1 MAKVKNNDVEKNVKK
16 ENFFK
21 RVGKFL
27 KKKSEDARKAT
38 LLLFVM
44 ILLSII
50 TGIFG
55 AYLYSPAKEIS
66 VAEST
71 FVSETQKVFDYE
83 KDSEERASQQSKAEE
98 AYATYAEV
106 MDEYNSS
113 DNPVVSG
120 YAGIHSS
127 FLKIA
132 IWIAIILPFLAIAIM
147 FIGQPVNFLFAI
159 INMVIVVPVTAIVYL
174 FNSLRT
180 EKKVDKKP
188 TRSNRS
194 TSPRKIEVTEG

>member
-1 MAKVKNNDVEKNVKK
+1 MAKVKNNVEVKEKK
-16 ENFFK
+16 ENIFK
-21 RVGKFL
+21 RVGRFL
-27 KKKSEDARKAT
+27 KKKSEEAKKAT

-44 ILLSII
+44 ILLAII

-55 AYLYSPAKEIS
+55 LYLYSPAKEIS

>member
-1 MAKVKNNDVEKNVKK
+1 MAKVKNNVEVKEKK
-16 ENFFK
+16 ENIFK
-21 RVGKFL
+21 RVGRFL
-27 KKKSEDARKAT
+27 KKKSEEAKKAT

-44 ILLSII
+44 ILLAII

-55 AYLYSPAKEIS
+55 LYLYSPAKEIS

-194 TSPRKIEVTEG
+194 TSPRKIEVVEG

>member
-1 MAKVKNNDVEKNVKK
+1 MAKVKNVEIKK

-21 RVGKFL
+21 RVANFL
-27 KKKSEDARKAT
+27 KKKSEEAKKAT

-44 ILLSII
+44 ILLAII

-55 AYLYSPAKEIS
+55 LYLYSPAKEIS